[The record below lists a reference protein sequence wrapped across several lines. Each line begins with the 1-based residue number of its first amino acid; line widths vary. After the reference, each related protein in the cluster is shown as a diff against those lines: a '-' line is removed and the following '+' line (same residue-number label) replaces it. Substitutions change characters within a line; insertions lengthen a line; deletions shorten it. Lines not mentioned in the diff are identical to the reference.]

1 MDIARLKRYKDKIEF
16 IALRKEE
23 FEEWSEGILQN
34 DKDKL
39 SSYKAFQEMAEAIND
54 LIAMMLKDS
63 DLLPGDDYTNI
74 EKSVKQKLLPAELKV
89 PLEEMTGL
97 RNRLVHEYNE
107 LDDALAKESALEL
120 LPFID
125 KYCDLV
131 EQWLRRQ

>member
-1 MDIARLKRYKDKIEF
+1 MDITRLKRYKDKLEF
-16 IALRKEE
+16 ITLRKEE
-23 FEEWSEGILQN
+23 FEEWSGGILQN

-39 SSYKAFQEMAEAIND
+39 SSYKAFQEMVEAIND
-54 LIAMMLKDS
+54 LVAMMLKDS
-63 DLLPGDDYTNI
+63 NFLPGDDYTNI
-74 EKSVKQKLLPAELKV
+74 EKSIKQKLLPEELKK

-107 LDDALAKESALEL
+107 LDDALAKESASEL